1 MDVFELPAVTAL
13 LESALAEDVGRGDI
27 TTRLTVPAGVRAT
40 GTVLAKQEAV
50 LAGLP
55 LVARVFAVMGA
66 HAVCVTERCADGD
79 AVTTGTVLATVDG
92 PAADLLV
99 GERLAL
105 NLVQRLSGVATLTR
119 RYVEAVAGTRARI
132 VDTRKTTP
140 GLRALEK
147 YAVRMGGGH
156 NHRAGLDDGILI
168 KDNHITAAGGVSA
181 ALAAARRAAPHPL
194 RIEIECA
201 TLAQVDEALA
211 AGADA
216 LLLDN
221 MSVADLADAV
231 RRVAGRALLEAS
243 GGVTLA
249 TVRAIAETGVDLI
262 SVGAL
267 THSAPAVDLNMKI
280 RIHTE

>member
-1 MDVFELPAVTAL
+1 MTVFALPQVTAL
-13 LESALAEDVGRGDI
+13 LEAALAEDVGRGDV
-27 TTRLTVPAGVRAT
+27 TTRLTVPPGVRAT
-40 GTVLAKQEAV
+40 GTLLAKQDGV

-55 LVARVFAVMGA
+55 LVARVFAVLGA
-66 HAVCVTERCADGD
+66 AEVTVTTLAADGD
-79 AVTTGTVLATVDG
+79 AFATGTRLATVAG
-92 PAADLLV
+92 PAADLLI

-147 YAVRMGGGH
+147 HAVRMGGGH

-168 KDNHITAAGGVSA
+168 KDNHLSAAGGVA
-181 ALAAARRAAPHPL
+181 AAVSAARRGAPHGL
-194 RIEIECA
+194 RVEVECA
-201 TLAQVDEALA
+201 TPAQVDEALA

-216 LLLDN
+216 ILLDN
-221 MSVADLADAV
+221 MSTAQIAEAV
-231 RRVAGRALLEAS
+231 RRIAGRALVEAS

-249 TVRAIAETGVDLI
+249 TIRAVAETGVDLI

-267 THSAPAVDLNMKI
+267 THSAPAVDISMKI
-280 RIHTE
+280 HF